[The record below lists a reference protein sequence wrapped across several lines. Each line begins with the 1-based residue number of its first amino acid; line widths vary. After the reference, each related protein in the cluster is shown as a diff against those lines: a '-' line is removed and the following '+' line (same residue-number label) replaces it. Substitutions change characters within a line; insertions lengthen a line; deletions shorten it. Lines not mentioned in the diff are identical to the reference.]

1 MNDLKRFLRTEVYA
15 PEKIPGNISIASAL
29 GLFVG
34 GIVVFRNWGD
44 MMVPA

>member
-1 MNDLKRFLRTEVYA
+1 MTLNRFLRTEVFA
-15 PEKIPGNISIASAL
+15 PEKISGNISITWAL